1 VLKRDGREVAVKVQY
16 PEAGELFTGDI
27 HAIRKLCEWFAP
39 EQVCTLDALEKQNVS
54 ELDYL
59 NEANNLLEVSRN
71 MLRHGFKPK
80 EVLVPQPI
88 SELTTKRMLVMELL
102 PGLKLIDGMRAYY
115 ATWAEANGTTLKR
128 METQAR
134 RRMERDG
141 IPDKYDG
148 PSAKQIAMYQKWVRV
163 KSISRNMVIALY
175 NNATTC
181 LLPLRKLLKKSN
193 NDDNI
198 NDDNGK
204 KLAYTQETIP
214 PNTPRIVDTLMRV
227 HGYQL
232 LLDGLFN
239 ADPHGGNFLLLPD
252 GRIGLIEITD
262 RPNDYWRTNA

>member
-1 VLKRDGREVAVKVQY
+1 MLKRDGREVAVKVQY

-88 SELTTKRMLVMELL
+88 SELTKKKMLVMELL

-128 METQAR
+128 MDIQCT
-134 RRMERDG
+134 
-141 IPDKYDG
+141 
-148 PSAKQIAMYQKWVRV
+148 
-163 KSISRNMVIALY
+163 
-175 NNATTC
+175 
-181 LLPLRKLLKKSN
+181 
-193 NDDNI
+193 
-198 NDDNGK
+198 
-204 KLAYTQETIP
+204 
-214 PNTPRIVDTLMRV
+214 
-227 HGYQL
+227 
-232 LLDGLFN
+232 
-239 ADPHGGNFLLLPD
+239 
-252 GRIGLIEITD
+252 
-262 RPNDYWRTNA
+262 

>member
-1 VLKRDGREVAVKVQY
+1 
-16 PEAGELFTGDI
+16 
-27 HAIRKLCEWFAP
+27 
-39 EQVCTLDALEKQNVS
+39 
-54 ELDYL
+54 
-59 NEANNLLEVSRN
+59 
-71 MLRHGFKPK
+71 
-80 EVLVPQPI
+80 
-88 SELTTKRMLVMELL
+88 
-102 PGLKLIDGMRAYY
+102 
-115 ATWAEANGTTLKR
+115 
-128 METQAR
+128 
-134 RRMERDG
+134 MERVS